1 MEPRTT
7 EPALHPPVPP
17 PPPAGGGGGR
27 GLGGA
32 YLSGELGSRLGA
44 TTNQIRD
51 LGACL
56 NPLASLGLGL
66 STCEI
71 EIVPA
76 PACLLTGVSEEDRR
90 R

>member
-1 MEPRTT
+1 M
-7 EPALHPPVPP
+7 V
-17 PPPAGGGGGR
+17 GGG
-27 GLGGA
+27 GGA